1 MLQVYRPAREIE
13 ETLGGSPVTGV
24 RLVDGKVQTYIE
36 YNGQPSMFTEDPEQ
50 VFGAIRVTGATLTG
64 AELRDGNVYY
74 TLAKVEQAYVPANFL
89 AQDWMSRD
97 GRLRTLT
104 GVHLA
109 GDGVDYQV
117 VDGGRPDVIHES
129 EQLVL
134 RTIRISGVR
143 LTGAELRAGSVYC
156 TLA

>member
-1 MLQVYRPAREIE
+1 
-13 ETLGGSPVTGV
+13 
-24 RLVDGKVQTYIE
+24 
-36 YNGQPSMFTEDPEQ
+36 
-50 VFGAIRVTGATLTG
+50 
-64 AELRDGNVYY
+64 VYY

-104 GVHLA
+104 GVHRA

-143 LTGAELRAGSVYC
+143 LTGAELRDGSVYY

>member
-1 MLQVYRPAREIE
+1 
-13 ETLGGSPVTGV
+13 
-24 RLVDGKVQTYIE
+24 
-36 YNGQPSMFTEDPEQ
+36 
-50 VFGAIRVTGATLTG
+50 
-64 AELRDGNVYY
+64 
-74 TLAKVEQAYVPANFL
+74 
-89 AQDWMSRD
+89 MSRD

-104 GVHLA
+104 GVHRA

-143 LTGAELRAGSVYC
+143 LTGAELRDGSVYY